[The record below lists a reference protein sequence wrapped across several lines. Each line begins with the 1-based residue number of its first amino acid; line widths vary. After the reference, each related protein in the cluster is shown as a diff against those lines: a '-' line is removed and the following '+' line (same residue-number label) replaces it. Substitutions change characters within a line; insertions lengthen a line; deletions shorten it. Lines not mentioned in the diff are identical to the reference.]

1 MDFVW
6 LLLLGM
12 AFVYAFLL
20 QRKQDETAI
29 KLAKHLCKQQ
39 QLQFLNVPEANISLL
54 NWTTDG
60 AGLPAIRSILVV
72 MVRAVIRPN
81 CVYPACV
88 I

>member
-39 QLQFLNVPEANISLL
+39 ELQFLVTQFGTKLL
-54 NWTTDG
+54 LMSG
-60 AGLPAIRSILVV
+60 
-72 MVRAVIRPN
+72 
-81 CVYPACV
+81 
-88 I
+88 

>member
-39 QLQFLNVPEANISLL
+39 QLQFLECARGKHQFAKLDNRWRWFTSYQVDFSG
-54 NWTTDG
+54 DG
-60 AGLPAIRSILVV
+60 ESRYQAELRLSG
-72 MVRAVIRPN
+72 
-81 CVYPACV
+81 
-88 I
+88 